1 MVRRPRRAAMIKHA
15 EALSEFC
22 GRLAAWVFVAIGG
35 MIIYEVAM
43 RYLFNAPTI
52 WAEELSR
59 FAQIWATYLAAA
71 YVLRHRQL
79 IRIDMLTRR
88 LGARGRLLAEAYSL
102 LWIAGF
108 SAVAI
113 WYGSDIALESI
124 RIGRASSTMLAVPR
138 WATEF
143 AVPVGFALLLLQALV
158 ELLKLKHG
166 PPPKQDHGEP
176 L

>member
-1 MVRRPRRAAMIKHA
+1 MTKHA

-22 GRLAAWVFVAIGG
+22 GRLAAWTFVAIGG
-35 MIIYEVAM
+35 MITFEVVM

-71 YVLRHRQL
+71 YVMRHRQL
-79 IRIDMLTRR
+79 IRINMVTRK
-88 LGARGRLLAEAYSL
+88 LGPRGRCWAEAFSL

-108 SAVAI
+108 SGVAI
-113 WYGSDIALESI
+113 WYGTDIALESI

-138 WATEF
+138 WMTEF
-143 AVPVGFALLLLQALV
+143 AIPAGFSLLLLQVAA
-158 ELLKLKHG
+158 ELLKLKDG
-166 PPPKQDHGEP
+166 PPPDDGHGEP

>member
-1 MVRRPRRAAMIKHA
+1 MIKRTD
-15 EALSEFC
+15 ALSDLC
-22 GRLAAWVFVAIGG
+22 GRFAAWVFVAIGA
-35 MIIYEVAM
+35 MITYEVVM

-79 IRIDMLTRR
+79 IRINMLTRR
-88 LGARGRLLAEAYSL
+88 LGPRGRRLAEAFSL
-102 LWIAGF
+102 VWIALF

-113 WYGSDIALESI
+113 WYGADIALESI
-124 RIGRASSTMLAVPR
+124 RVGRASSTMLGVPR
-138 WATEF
+138 WMTEF
-143 AVPVGFALLLLQALV
+143 AVPAGFALLLLQALV
-158 ELLKLKHG
+158 ELLKLKAG
-166 PPPKQDHGEP
+166 PPPEDGHGEP